1 MKDLARPAGL
11 RLFFAPGALL
21 LLGFLAVV
29 CATARSSH
37 HSVGRTGKLWT
48 SLNVGPFTHSRNN
61 AGNLASAS
69 RLPFVSRQSSS
80 VLEVRGG
87 AAPGAEEPKKEEP
100 TEESTPEAVELYLPG
115 LLETVIQRIRK
126 VRKNMSGD
134 PKKQPRYPLTI
145 MRFPCCA

>member
-11 RLFFAPGALL
+11 RLFLTPGAL

-37 HSVGRTGKLWT
+37 HSVGRTGRFWT
-48 SLNVGPFTHSRNN
+48 SLNVGPFRQSRNN
-61 AGNLASAS
+61 AGDLASAS
-69 RLPFVSRQSSS
+69 RLPFVSRKSSS

-87 AAPGAEEPKKEEP
+87 AAPGADEPKKEEP

-126 VRKNMSGD
+126 VRTSMSGD
-134 PKKQPRYPLTI
+134 PKKHDVRALV
-145 MRFPCCA
+145 

>member
-1 MKDLARPAGL
+1 MKDLSRPAGL

-21 LLGFLAVV
+21 CLAVV

-37 HSVGRTGKLWT
+37 HRVGRTGRFWT
-48 SLNVGPFTHSRNN
+48 SLNVGPFLQSRKNT
-61 AGNLASAS
+61 GDLTSAS

-87 AAPGAEEPKKEEP
+87 AAPGAEETTKVEP
-100 TEESTPEAVELYLPG
+100 TEESTPEAAELYLPG

-126 VRKNMSGD
+126 VRKSMSGD
-134 PKKQPRYPLTI
+134 QKEHVVRALV
-145 MRFPCCA
+145 